1 MNKFNLAVLAMMT
14 LAACSKIEP
23 EAPLVQDIEGKK
35 APQESVRFNPVQL
48 GFIDLGTTGAAE
60 ISAFDPQ
67 TKKLFV
73 VNNGTTS
80 GVSNARIDV
89 LDLGNPAS
97 PALLTSISIL
107 PYGAAVNSVS
117 VNNGMLAAAIE
128 ASPAQNPGRLVVFR
142 TDNYQVLANKEVG
155 ALPDMVTF
163 SPDGKLILTANEGEP
178 NSAYTVDPVGSI
190 SIVDVQQGFAVTTL
204 TFESFAGQEAA
215 LKAKGLRIFGKNA
228 SFAQDIEPEYI
239 AVSANSKTAWV
250 SLQENNA
257 IARID
262 LQSKVIEAIL
272 PLGFKDYSAPGNE
285 MDLSNADGIKGNFQ
299 SWPVLGM
306 YQPDGIA
313 VMPQNGVPFVYT
325 ANEGDA
331 RDYTGF
337 KEEFTLNN
345 NPSLLDPAAFPN
357 PPFDRAALAT
367 PAQLGNLKLTNTLG
381 GPNAGG
387 AYEKLYSFGARSFS
401 VWNGNTGQQVY
412 DSHNE
417 LDREWAKQSNFDD
430 GRSDDKGA
438 EPEGIVIGRV
448 GNKTLL
454 FLALERAD
462 AFAIYDVTNPVKPK
476 FLQWIVSGDAPEGI
490 LFVPAEESPNGK
502 SLVIVSSEND
512 GTVRIY
518 TTETLVQ

>member
-1 MNKFNLAVLAMMT
+1 MVALAMIT

-23 EAPLVQDIEGKK
+23 ESPLVQDIEGKK
-35 APQESVRFNPVQL
+35 SPRESIRFNPVQL
-48 GFIDLGTTGAAE
+48 GFIDLGNTGAAE
-60 ISAFDPQ
+60 ISAFDPK

-80 GVSNARIDV
+80 SVANARIDV
-89 LDLGNPAS
+89 LDLADPAS
-97 PALLTSISIL
+97 PILLTSISVL

-117 VNNGMLAAAIE
+117 VSDGKLAAAIE
-128 ASPAQNPGRLVVFR
+128 SNPAQNPGRVVVFR
-142 TDNYQVLANKEVG
+142 TDNYEILANKEVG

-163 SPDGKLILTANEGEP
+163 SPDGALILTANEGEP
-178 NSAYTVDPVGSI
+178 NSAYTVDPVGSV
-190 SIVDVQQGFAVTTL
+190 SIIDVRKGYSVKTL
-204 TFESFAGQEAA
+204 TFERFSNRESW
-215 LKAKGLRIFGKNA
+215 LRSRGLRIFGRNA

-262 LQSKVIEAIL
+262 LQSKIIEAIL

-285 MDLSNADGIKGNFQ
+285 MDLSNADGIRGNFK
-299 SWPVLGM
+299 SWPVFGM
-306 YQPDGIA
+306 YLPDGIA
-313 VMPQNGVPFVYT
+313 VMPNNNIPFVFS

-331 RDYTGF
+331 RSYSGF
-337 KEEFTLNN
+337 NEEFTLNN
-345 NPSLLDPAAFPN
+345 NPSLLDPVAFPN

-381 GPNAGG
+381 GPNESG
-387 AYEKLYSFGARSFS
+387 AYKKLYSFGARSFS
-401 VWNGNTGQQVY
+401 VWNGHTGQLVY
-412 DSHNE
+412 DSRNE
-417 LDREWAKQSNFDD
+417 LDREWAKQTNFDD

-438 EPEGIVIGRV
+438 EPEGIVLGRV
-448 GNKTLL
+448 GNRTLL

-462 AFAIYDVTNPVKPK
+462 AFAIYDVTNPVRPK
-476 FLQWIVSGDAPEGI
+476 FLQWITSGDAPEGI
-490 LFVPAEESPNGK
+490 LFVPAEDSPNGK

-518 TTETLVQ
+518 TTEALVQ

>member
-1 MNKFNLAVLAMMT
+1 MNKFNLAALAMIM

-23 EAPLVQDIEGKK
+23 EAPLVQDIGGKK
-35 APQESVRFNPVQL
+35 SPQESTTFNPVQL
-48 GFIDLGTTGAAE
+48 GFADLGNTGAAE
-60 ISAFDPQ
+60 ISAFDPD

-73 VNNGTTS
+73 VNNGTTG

-89 LDLGNPAS
+89 LDLSNPSS
-97 PALLTSISIL
+97 PALLITISIL
-107 PYGAAVNSVS
+107 PYGASVNSVS
-117 VNNGMLAAAIE
+117 VKNGMLAAAIE
-128 ASPAQNPGRLVVFR
+128 SSPKQNPGRVVVFR
-142 TDNYQVLANKEVG
+142 TDNYQVLASKEVG

-163 SPDGKLILTANEGEP
+163 SPDGTLILTANEGEP
-178 NSAYTVDPVGSI
+178 NDAYTVDPVGSV
-190 SIVDVQQGFAVTTL
+190 SIVDVAQGFAVTTL
-204 TFESFAGQEAA
+204 GFETFAGQEAS

-239 AVSANSKTAWV
+239 AVSANSNTAWV

-257 IARID
+257 LARIN
-262 LQSKVIEAIL
+262 LKAKVIEAIL

-285 MDLSNADGIKGNFQ
+285 MDLSNAAGTKGDFR

-331 RDYTGF
+331 RDYAGF

-345 NPSLLDPAAFPN
+345 NASLLDPVAFPN
-357 PPFDRAALAT
+357 PPFDRAALVT

-381 GPNAGG
+381 RSSTSS
-387 AYEKLYSFGARSFS
+387 AYQQLYSFGARSFS
-401 VWNGNTGQQVY
+401 VWNGNTGQLVF
-412 DSHNE
+412 DSRNE
-417 LDREWAKQSNFDD
+417 LDREWFKQANFDD

-438 EPEGIVIGRV
+438 EPEGLAIGRV
-448 GNKTLL
+448 GNNTLM
-454 FLALERAD
+454 FVALERAD

-502 SLVIVSSEND
+502 SLVIVSCEND

-518 TTETLVQ
+518 TTDSLVQ

>member
-1 MNKFNLAVLAMMT
+1 MNKITLASLAIMT
-14 LAACSKIEP
+14 LAACSKIEM
-23 EAPLVQDIEGKK
+23 EEPLVQEIEGKK
-35 APQESVRFNPVQL
+35 VPQESARFNPVQL

-60 ISAFDPQ
+60 ISAYDPE
-67 TKKLFV
+67 TKRLFV
-73 VNNGTTS
+73 VNNATTG
-80 GVSNARIDV
+80 GVPNARIDV
-89 LDLGNPAS
+89 LDLTNPAG
-97 PALLTSISIL
+97 PVLLTSISIL

-117 VNNGMLAAAIE
+117 VSNGKLAAAIE
-128 ASPAQNPGRLVVFR
+128 SNPAQNPGRVVVFK

-163 SPDGKLILTANEGEP
+163 SPDGELILTANEGEP
-178 NSAYTVDPVGSI
+178 NSAYTVDPVGSV
-190 SIVDVQQGFAVTTL
+190 SIIDVCKGYAVTTL
-204 TFESFAGQEAA
+204 SFEKFSSRESWLRAR
-215 LKAKGLRIFGKNA
+215 GLRIFGKNA
-228 SFAQDIEPEYI
+228 SFAQDIEPEYV

-250 SLQENNA
+250 TLQENNA

-262 LQSKVIEAIL
+262 LRSKVIEAIL
-272 PLGFKDYSAPGNE
+272 PLGFKDYSEPGNE
-285 MDLSNADGIKGNFQ
+285 MDLSNADGIKGNFK
-299 SWPVLGM
+299 SWPVSGM
-306 YQPDGIA
+306 YLPDGIA
-313 VMPQNGVPFVYT
+313 VVPNSNNPFVYT

-345 NPSLLDPAAFPN
+345 DASLLNPAAFPN
-357 PPFDRAALAT
+357 PPFDRTALAT
-367 PAQLGNLKLTNTLG
+367 PAQLGNLKLTSTLG
-381 GPNAGG
+381 GPDANG
-387 AYEKLYSFGARSFS
+387 AYKKLYSFGARSFS
-401 VWNGNTGQQVY
+401 VWNGNTGQQVF
-412 DSHNE
+412 DSRNE
-417 LDREWAKQSNFDD
+417 LDREWAKQANFDD

-476 FLQWIVSGDAPEGI
+476 FQQWIVSGDAPEGI
-490 LFVPAEESPNGK
+490 LFIPAENSPNGK

-518 TTETLVQ
+518 TTEELVQ